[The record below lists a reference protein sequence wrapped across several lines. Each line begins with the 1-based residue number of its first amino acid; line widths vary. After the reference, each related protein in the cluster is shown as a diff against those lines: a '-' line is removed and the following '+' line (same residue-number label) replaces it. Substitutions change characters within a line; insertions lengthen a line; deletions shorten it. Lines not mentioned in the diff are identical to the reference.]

1 MKISKRLAALSA
13 AAVLLNTTSAVLC
26 SSGISFSLAASAAE
40 VHNPVIWSDV
50 PDNDVIRVGDT
61 YYMVSTTE
69 SEEIDVNRLKR
80 QKTQQENTPA
90 QSVQPVQKSNIIQ
103 GVRKVLQQ
111 SGGSKDGNREH
122 EVGGHGNYND
132 IDDERKLKR

>member
-13 AAVLLNTTSAVLC
+13 AAVLINTTSAVLC

-61 YYMVSTTE
+61 YYMV
-69 SEEIDVNRLKR
+69 
-80 QKTQQENTPA
+80 
-90 QSVQPVQKSNIIQ
+90 
-103 GVRKVLQQ
+103 
-111 SGGSKDGNREH
+111 
-122 EVGGHGNYND
+122 
-132 IDDERKLKR
+132 